1 MVDASKAAIAYL
13 APSGAGAI
21 SVTAD
26 VDGASI
32 RVGFDPHDA
41 ETFWCPPGR
50 ARSIA
55 ARARPI
61 AGPGP
66 DTDDDEMCASH
77 NIGGDIALQEACR
90 RTGAITMRRVRLSSK
105 YPFERCVL
113 YGRVFSLR

>member
-55 ARARPI
+55 
-61 AGPGP
+61 GPGP

-105 YPFERCVL
+105 
-113 YGRVFSLR
+113 